1 MQVTIK
7 LFATFRAGRFEVE
20 TRALPVGATVGTA
33 IEELRIPRRELGIV
47 LVNSVHASPEKALSD
62 GDTLALF
69 PLVGGG

>member
-1 MQVTIK
+1 MRITIK
-7 LFATFRAGRFEVE
+7 LFATFRTGRFDVE
-20 TRALPVGATVGTA
+20 TRPLPPGATVGAA

-47 LVNSVHASPEKALSD
+47 LVNSVHASPDKVLED

>member
-1 MQVTIK
+1 MQITIK
-7 LFATFRAGRFEVE
+7 LFATFRAGRFDVE
-20 TRALPVGATVGTA
+20 TRRMEPGATVAKA

-47 LVNSVHASPEKALSD
+47 LVNSVHASPEKVLKD